1 MSSLVS
7 LRGVHAGYGGED
19 VIAGIDLEIA
29 AGSRIAVIGPNGAG
43 KTTLLRVLLGEL
55 EPTAGTIV
63 RQGRLAVVSQNDQT
77 RSDYPV
83 SALDVAL
90 MGLLPRL
97 PWWRPPGRAERRLA
111 LAALAEVGLEGEAR
125 TSFGALSGGQ
135 RQRVRIA
142 RALAE
147 EADLLLLDEPFSGV
161 DSEQQAV
168 LERLIER
175 LAGEGRAIVLV
186 THDQRQAD
194 ACDEVVSL
202 GCAVPEHTH

>member
-7 LRGVHAGYGGED
+7 LRGVDAGYGGESVLSSVD
-19 VIAGIDLEIA
+19 VEIA
-29 AGSRIAVIGPNGAG
+29 AGSRVAVIGPNGAG

-55 EPTAGTIV
+55 QPTAGTVI
-63 RQGRLAVVSQNDQT
+63 RNGRMAVVSQDDRT

-83 SALDVAL
+83 TALDVAL

-111 LAALAEVGLEGEAR
+111 LAALAEVGLEHEAR
-125 TSFGALSGGQ
+125 TGFGALSGGQ

-147 EADLLLLDEPFSGV
+147 EADVLLLDEPFSGV
-161 DSEQQAV
+161 DEEQQAV

-175 LAGEGRAIVLV
+175 LAAQGRAIVLV